1 MILEFKLT
9 RRYFMIINP
18 LRSPIEL
25 AVFKLN
31 VRRKIIRDKMFL
43 KSLSSKVNK
52 MTDKQK
58 QSKLF
63 KYQKNK
69 YKIDECI
76 AEVSKEIKR
85 REEQLKL
92 LNAVQFVTW
101 L

>member
-1 MILEFKLT
+1 
-9 RRYFMIINP
+9 MIINP

-25 AVFKLN
+25 AIFKLN
-31 VRRKIIRDKMFL
+31 VRRKLIRDKIFL
-43 KSLSSKVNK
+43 KTLSSKINK

-58 QSKLF
+58 QKKLF
-63 KYQKNK
+63 KYQKKK

-76 AEVSKEIKR
+76 AEVEKEIKR

-92 LNAVQFVTW
+92 FKCCTICYLALN

>member
-1 MILEFKLT
+1 
-9 RRYFMIINP
+9 MIINP

>member
-1 MILEFKLT
+1 
-9 RRYFMIINP
+9 MIINP

-31 VRRKIIRDKMFL
+31 VKRKIIRDKIFL

-76 AEVSKEIKR
+76 AEVKKEIER
-85 REEQLKL
+85 REKQLDML
-92 LNAVQFVTW
+92 RAIQFVTW
-101 L
+101 I

>member
-1 MILEFKLT
+1 
-9 RRYFMIINP
+9 MIINP

-25 AVFKLN
+25 SIFKLN
-31 VRRKIIRDKMFL
+31 VRRKLIRDKIFL

-63 KYQKNK
+63 KYKKKK

-76 AEVSKEIKR
+76 AEVEKEIKR

-101 L
+101 I

>member
-1 MILEFKLT
+1 
-9 RRYFMIINP
+9 MIINP

-25 AVFKLN
+25 AIFKLN
-31 VRRKIIRDKMFL
+31 VKRKLIRDRIFL
-43 KSLSSKVNK
+43 KQLSAKFSK

-58 QSKLF
+58 QNKIF

-69 YKIDECI
+69 YKIEECI
-76 AEVSKEIKR
+76 AEVKKEIAR

-101 L
+101 F

>member
-1 MILEFKLT
+1 
-9 RRYFMIINP
+9 MIINP

-25 AVFKLN
+25 SIFKLN
-31 VRRKIIRDKMFL
+31 VKRKIIRDKMFL
-43 KSLSSKVNK
+43 KKLSAKINK

-58 QSKLF
+58 QNKLF

-76 AEVSKEIKR
+76 AEVKKEIER

>member
-1 MILEFKLT
+1 
-9 RRYFMIINP
+9 MIINP

-31 VRRKIIRDKMFL
+31 VRRKIIRDKIFL

-69 YKIDECI
+69 YKIEECI
-76 AEVSKEIKR
+76 SEVKKEIAR

>member
-1 MILEFKLT
+1 
-9 RRYFMIINP
+9 MIINP

-25 AVFKLN
+25 SIFKLN
-31 VRRKIIRDKMFL
+31 VRRKLIRDKIFL
-43 KSLSSKVNK
+43 KLLYSKVNK

-58 QSKLF
+58 QNKIF

-69 YKIDECI
+69 YKIEECI
-76 AEVSKEIKR
+76 AEVEKEIKR

-101 L
+101 F

>member
-1 MILEFKLT
+1 
-9 RRYFMIINP
+9 MIINP

-25 AVFKLN
+25 SIFKLN
-31 VRRKIIRDKMFL
+31 ARRKIIRDKIFL

-63 KYQKNK
+63 KYQKKK
-69 YKIDECI
+69 YKIYECI
-76 AEVSKEIKR
+76 AEVEKEIKR

>member
-1 MILEFKLT
+1 
-9 RRYFMIINP
+9 MIINP

-25 AVFKLN
+25 AIFKLN
-31 VRRKIIRDKMFL
+31 VKRKLIRDRIFL
-43 KSLSSKVNK
+43 KQLSAKFSK

-63 KYQKNK
+63 KYQKKK
-69 YKIDECI
+69 YKIEECI
-76 AEVSKEIKR
+76 AEVKKEIDR

-101 L
+101 F

>member
-1 MILEFKLT
+1 
-9 RRYFMIINP
+9 MIINP

-31 VRRKIIRDKMFL
+31 VKRKIIRDKIFL
-43 KSLSSKVNK
+43 KSLSSKINK

-58 QSKLF
+58 QNKIF

-69 YKIDECI
+69 YKIEECI
-76 AEVSKEIKR
+76 LEVKKEIER
-85 REEQLKL
+85 REKQLDML
-92 LNAVQFVTW
+92 RAIQFVTW

>member
-1 MILEFKLT
+1 
-9 RRYFMIINP
+9 MIINP

-31 VRRKIIRDKMFL
+31 VKRKIIRDKMFL
-43 KSLSSKVNK
+43 KKLSAKINK
-52 MTDKQK
+52 ITDSQK
-58 QSKLF
+58 QNKLF
-63 KYQKNK
+63 KYQKKK

-76 AEVSKEIKR
+76 AEVKKEIER

-101 L
+101 F

>member
-1 MILEFKLT
+1 
-9 RRYFMIINP
+9 MIINP

-31 VRRKIIRDKMFL
+31 VKRKIIRDKMFL
-43 KSLSSKVNK
+43 KKLSAKINK

-63 KYQKNK
+63 KYQKKK

-76 AEVSKEIKR
+76 IEVKKEIER
-85 REEQLKL
+85 REKQLDML
-92 LNAVQFVTW
+92 RAIQFVTW

>member
-1 MILEFKLT
+1 
-9 RRYFMIINP
+9 MIINP

-25 AVFKLN
+25 AIFKLN
-31 VRRKIIRDKMFL
+31 VKRKLMRDKIFL
-43 KSLSSKVNK
+43 KKLSAKFPK

-58 QSKLF
+58 QNKLF

-69 YKIDECI
+69 YKIEECI
-76 AEVSKEIKR
+76 AEVKKEIAR

>member
-1 MILEFKLT
+1 
-9 RRYFMIINP
+9 MIINP

-31 VRRKIIRDKMFL
+31 VKRKIIRDKIFL

-76 AEVSKEIKR
+76 AEVKKEIER
-85 REEQLKL
+85 REKQLDML
-92 LNAVQFVTW
+92 RAIQFVTW

>member
-1 MILEFKLT
+1 
-9 RRYFMIINP
+9 MIINP

-25 AVFKLN
+25 SIFKLN
-31 VRRKIIRDKMFL
+31 VRRKLMRDKIFL
-43 KSLSSKVNK
+43 KKLSAKFPK
-52 MTDKQK
+52 MTGKQK
-58 QSKLF
+58 QNKLF

-69 YKIDECI
+69 YKIEECI
-76 AEVSKEIKR
+76 AEVKKEIAR

>member
-1 MILEFKLT
+1 
-9 RRYFMIINP
+9 MIINP

-25 AVFKLN
+25 SIFKLN

-43 KSLSSKVNK
+43 KKLSAKINK

-63 KYQKNK
+63 KYQKK
-69 YKIDECI
+69 TYKIEECI
-76 AEVSKEIKR
+76 IEVKKEIER
-85 REEQLKL
+85 REKQLDML
-92 LNAVQFVTW
+92 RAIQFVTW

>member
-1 MILEFKLT
+1 
-9 RRYFMIINP
+9 MIINP

-25 AVFKLN
+25 SIFKLN

-43 KSLSSKVNK
+43 KKLSAKINK

-63 KYQKNK
+63 KYQKK
-69 YKIDECI
+69 TYKIEECI
-76 AEVSKEIKR
+76 TEVKKEIER
-85 REEQLKL
+85 REKQLDVL
-92 LNAVQFVTW
+92 RAIQFVTW

>member
-1 MILEFKLT
+1 
-9 RRYFMIINP
+9 MIINP

-25 AVFKLN
+25 SIFKLN

-43 KSLSSKVNK
+43 KKLSAKINK

-63 KYQKNK
+63 KYQKK
-69 YKIDECI
+69 TYKIEECI
-76 AEVSKEIKR
+76 TEVKKEIER
-85 REEQLKL
+85 REKQLDML
-92 LNAVQFVTW
+92 RAIQFVTW

>member
-1 MILEFKLT
+1 
-9 RRYFMIINP
+9 MIINP

-25 AVFKLN
+25 DIFKLN
-31 VRRKIIRDKMFL
+31 VKRKLIRDKIFL
-43 KSLSSKVNK
+43 KQLSAKFSK

-58 QSKLF
+58 QNKIF

-69 YKIDECI
+69 YKIEECI
-76 AEVSKEIKR
+76 AEVKKEIAR

-101 L
+101 F

>member
-1 MILEFKLT
+1 
-9 RRYFMIINP
+9 MIINP

-25 AVFKLN
+25 AIFKLN
-31 VRRKIIRDKMFL
+31 VKRKLIRDRIFL
-43 KSLSSKVNK
+43 KQLSAKFSK

-58 QSKLF
+58 QNKVF

-69 YKIDECI
+69 YKIEECI
-76 AEVSKEIKR
+76 AEVKKEIAR

-92 LNAVQFVTW
+92 LNSVQFVTW

>member
-1 MILEFKLT
+1 
-9 RRYFMIINP
+9 MIINP

-25 AVFKLN
+25 SIFKLN
-31 VRRKIIRDKMFL
+31 VRRKIIGDKIFL
-43 KSLSSKVNK
+43 KSLSSKINK

-58 QSKLF
+58 QKKVF

-76 AEVSKEIKR
+76 LEVKKEIER
-85 REEQLKL
+85 REKQLDML
-92 LNAVQFVTW
+92 RAIQFVTW

>member
-1 MILEFKLT
+1 
-9 RRYFMIINP
+9 MIINP

-25 AVFKLN
+25 SIFKLN
-31 VRRKIIRDKMFL
+31 VRRKLIRDKIFL

-76 AEVSKEIKR
+76 AEVKKEIER
-85 REEQLKL
+85 REKQLDML
-92 LNAVQFVTW
+92 RAIQFVTW

>member
-1 MILEFKLT
+1 
-9 RRYFMIINP
+9 MIINP

-25 AVFKLN
+25 SIFKLN
-31 VRRKIIRDKMFL
+31 VKRKIIRDKIFL
-43 KSLSSKVNK
+43 KLLYSKVNK

-76 AEVSKEIKR
+76 AEVEKEIKR

>member
-1 MILEFKLT
+1 
-9 RRYFMIINP
+9 MIINP

-25 AVFKLN
+25 SIFKLN
-31 VRRKIIRDKMFL
+31 VRRKLIRDKIFL

-63 KYQKNK
+63 KYQKKK
-69 YKIDECI
+69 YKIDECLL
-76 AEVSKEIKR
+76 EVKKEIER
-85 REEQLKL
+85 REKQLDML
-92 LNAVQFVTW
+92 RAIQFVTW

>member
-1 MILEFKLT
+1 
-9 RRYFMIINP
+9 MIINP

-25 AVFKLN
+25 AIFKLN
-31 VRRKIIRDKMFL
+31 VRRKLIRDKIFL
-43 KSLSSKVNK
+43 KTLSSQINK

-58 QSKLF
+58 QKKLF
-63 KYQKNK
+63 KYQKKK

-76 AEVSKEIKR
+76 AEVEKEIKR

-101 L
+101 F

>member
-1 MILEFKLT
+1 
-9 RRYFMIINP
+9 MIINP

-25 AVFKLN
+25 SIFKLN
-31 VRRKIIRDKMFL
+31 VKRKLIRDKIFL
-43 KSLSSKVNK
+43 KKLYSKINK

-58 QSKLF
+58 QNKLF

-76 AEVSKEIKR
+76 AEVKKEIER

>member
-1 MILEFKLT
+1 
-9 RRYFMIINP
+9 MIINP

-25 AVFKLN
+25 AIFKLN
-31 VRRKIIRDKMFL
+31 VKRKLIRDRIFL
-43 KSLSSKVNK
+43 KQLSAKFSK

-58 QSKLF
+58 QNKIF

-69 YKIDECI
+69 YKIEECI
-76 AEVSKEIKR
+76 AEVKKEIAR

>member
-1 MILEFKLT
+1 
-9 RRYFMIINP
+9 MIINP

-31 VRRKIIRDKMFL
+31 VKRKIIRDKMFL

-58 QSKLF
+58 QKKVF

-69 YKIDECI
+69 YKIEECI
-76 AEVSKEIKR
+76 LEVKKEIER
-85 REEQLKL
+85 REKQLNL

>member
-1 MILEFKLT
+1 
-9 RRYFMIINP
+9 MIINP

-31 VRRKIIRDKMFL
+31 VKRKIIRDKMFL
-43 KSLSSKVNK
+43 KKLSAKINK
-52 MTDKQK
+52 ITDSQK
-58 QSKLF
+58 QNKLF
-63 KYQKNK
+63 KYQKKK

-76 AEVSKEIKR
+76 AEVKKEIER

>member
-1 MILEFKLT
+1 
-9 RRYFMIINP
+9 MIINP

-25 AVFKLN
+25 AIFKLN
-31 VRRKIIRDKMFL
+31 VKRKLIRDRIFL
-43 KSLSSKVNK
+43 KQLSAKFSK

-58 QSKLF
+58 QNKIF
-63 KYQKNK
+63 KYQKKK
-69 YKIDECI
+69 YKIDEWI
-76 AEVSKEIKR
+76 AEVEKEIKR

>member
-25 AVFKLN
+25 AIFKLN
-31 VRRKIIRDKMFL
+31 VKRKIIRDKIFL

-69 YKIDECI
+69 YKIEECI
-76 AEVSKEIKR
+76 LEVKKEIER
-85 REEQLKL
+85 REKQLNL

>member
-1 MILEFKLT
+1 
-9 RRYFMIINP
+9 
-18 LRSPIEL
+18 
-25 AVFKLN
+25 
-31 VRRKIIRDKMFL
+31 
-43 KSLSSKVNK
+43 

-76 AEVSKEIKR
+76 AEVEKEIKR

-101 L
+101 F

>member
-1 MILEFKLT
+1 
-9 RRYFMIINP
+9 MIINP

-25 AVFKLN
+25 AIFKLN
-31 VRRKIIRDKMFL
+31 VRRKLIRDKIFL

-58 QSKLF
+58 QKKVF

-76 AEVSKEIKR
+76 LEVKKEIER
-85 REEQLKL
+85 REKQLDML
-92 LNAVQFVTW
+92 RAIQFVTW